1 MCVAG
6 TKEDFIT
13 ALQRVTTVTAIGVVL
28 VLEILVEPLTAVEHT
43 LPV

>member
-1 MCVAG
+1 MFVAVM
-6 TKEDFIT
+6 KEDFIT
-13 ALQRVTTVTAIGVVL
+13 ALQRAITVTAIGVVL